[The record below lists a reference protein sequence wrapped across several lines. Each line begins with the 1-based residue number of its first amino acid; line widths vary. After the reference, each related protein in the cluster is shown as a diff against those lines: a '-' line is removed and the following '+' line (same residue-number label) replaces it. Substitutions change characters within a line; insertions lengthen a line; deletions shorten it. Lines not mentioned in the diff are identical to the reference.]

1 MKNFISKLNWRLI
14 LVHVLAA
21 CFFVYSA
28 HSLSY
33 FYDIE
38 MVRMTLDKTLD
49 SMEHIIS
56 PVRIAYATLFISV
69 SGYIGVVVGTIASL
83 LLCKKYKWFKGNSIV
98 VLLISSLFYKFDII
112 EWLFINSVF
121 YFPARL
127 FHHFEAKLITHSV
140 VLFMFGVLCLF
151 NKRIIRFIETGRFI
165 NSQVTEPVS

>member
-38 MVRMTLDKTLD
+38 MVRMTLDKTLGD
-49 SMEHIIS
+49 WRELS
-56 PVRIAYATLFISV
+56 PNRIAYTSLFISV
-69 SGYIGVVVGTIASL
+69 SGYIGVVVGTIVSL

-98 VLLISSLFYKFDII
+98 VFLISSLFYKSDII
-112 EWLFINSVF
+112 EWFFINRVF

-151 NKRIIRFIETGRFI
+151 NKRIIRFIETGRFT
-165 NSQVTEPVS
+165 NSQVTEPVI